1 MLAPVVV
8 GIREPLFRFAPGT
21 VHLLKLRSAL
31 EDFVAKGAGGE
42 RFEPEQPLRLRP
54 AADGLPVESC
64 STVELIETAL
74 KVGDPRG
81 GALVILLAAA
91 QCLPA
96 PHASSEMRLAR
107 LRRASS
113 LFLDRRQLF
122 TPACYLA
129 DRHQRLLEAPEPLH
143 GG

>member
-1 MLAPVVV
+1 
-8 GIREPLFRFAPGT
+8 
-21 VHLLKLRSAL
+21 
-31 EDFVAKGAGGE
+31 
-42 RFEPEQPLRLRP
+42 
-54 AADGLPVESC
+54 
-64 STVELIETAL
+64 
-74 KVGDPRG
+74 
-81 GALVILLAAA
+81 LLAAA

-129 DRHQRLLEAPEPLH
+129 DRHQRLLEAPQPLH
-143 GG
+143 GGRDLFRECLLASPFAPELVVHLREPILDFGKPLPCFALCFFRIGQAAPQLLGTFASRQERRSKHALPGLEYAANFPL